1 MQRKRRWSRRDHFL
15 LLRNLTPTKWLKVL
29 SISYR
34 LNLLL
39 AHWSACTGGYKTLT
53 KRWRVWSLCCCS
65 LNTDQIMLTNGG
77 RQIFLHV
84 SASQNTSESDKMCMQ
99 NNSFIKIL
107 FATQWDV
114 IWELHL
120 KNTAL
125 HIKNTQGANKL
136 LLQPT
141 DFTINS
147 LTLCVYVQK

>member
-1 MQRKRRWSRRDHFL
+1 
-15 LLRNLTPTKWLKVL
+15 
-29 SISYR
+29 
-34 LNLLL
+34 
-39 AHWSACTGGYKTLT
+39 
-53 KRWRVWSLCCCS
+53 
-65 LNTDQIMLTNGG
+65 MLTNGG

-125 HIKNTQGANKL
+125 YIKNTQGANKL